1 MPVAPTYPGV
11 YVQELP
17 SGFRTIVGVATSIAA
32 FVDWFPRGPMD
43 TAVQVFSWADFARI
57 FGGLHDRSEASY
69 GIQQFFLN
77 GGANAWIVR
86 VAAHTTADPLR
97 TAAVVLNSD
106 NGSGSLEVRAA
117 SPGKWGNGLRVRVRP
132 NDTANNTANFDLAVR
147 ELSIQNGREVISA
160 EEDYLNLSPDPTSS
174 RFVDTLVNAAGGM
187 ITVVDKAGNVRP
199 APTGTVG
206 KPVAT
211 ALTSDPLQLDGR
223 EKPLVVELRVTG
235 SGVTESR
242 EVDLGASK
250 VESLEDAAARL
261 QGALRASLP
270 GSQTGAI
277 AGRVEFAQA
286 TVQLVGDLLQV
297 TPGSGEK
304 CTATLTFRAGPV
316 ASRLGLLSATDAT
329 TISDQAK
336 IDAAA
341 AKVVADK
348 AQDRLDKLT
357 ATPPPNPAPT
367 PADIDNATA
376 TRDATRDAKRAADDA
391 ATAAL
396 AAVAAPATVNM
407 ASYQVGAKTAVLA
420 QAVSTATKF
429 GEGADGAL
437 PGALE
442 LNGSTASIPATGML
456 ALDLADTFNLL
467 CLPRIAKVSGSFDTA
482 DNFKRDQLD
491 PVVAAATAYCE
502 KRRAVLLLDPPSDL
516 RTLPAIRTWMTE
528 KATLRHQNVA
538 LHFPRVII
546 ADPMNDFRDRAIGA
560 SGTVAGLC
568 ARNDTNRGVWS
579 APAGTEAVLR
589 GVSRLDYKLTDAE
602 NGQLN
607 PIGINCLRTFDLYGN
622 VNWGA
627 RTLHGEDSRASEW
640 KYLQI
645 RRMALYLEETLFRST
660 QWVIFADNDEPL
672 WNQIRVSVGAFMADL
687 FQKGAFQGKTKQDA
701 YFVHCDSSTTKPLD
715 QERGIVNLV
724 VGFAPLKPAEF
735 LVISIQ
741 QIAPKVEV

>member
-77 GGANAWIVR
+77 GGATAWIVR

-106 NGSGSLEVRAA
+106 NGSASLEVRAA

-132 NDTANNTANFDLAVR
+132 NDTANFDLAVR

-160 EEDYLNLSPDPTSS
+160 EEDYLNLSSDPSS
-174 RFVDTLVNAAGGM
+174 RFVNTLVNAAGGM
-187 ITVVDKAGNVRP
+187 ITVVDKTGKARP
-199 APTGTVG
+199 TPTGTVG
-206 KPVAT
+206 KPAADAFTAT
-211 ALTSDPLQLDGR
+211 TSVLRGSGD
-223 EKPLVVELRVTG
+223 KPVTVELRLQGTG
-235 SGVTESR
+235 TVTETRSLK
-242 EVDLGASK
+242 LGSTK

-261 QGALRASLP
+261 EGALRASLP
-270 GSQTGAI
+270 GSEPGSV
-277 AGRVEFAQA
+277 AGRAEFAQA
-286 TVQLVGDLLQV
+286 TAVVVGDQLQV
-297 TPGSGEK
+297 TAGSGET
-304 CTATLTFRAGPV
+304 CAATLTFVTGAV
-316 ASRLGLLSATDAT
+316 AAKLGLQS
-329 TISDQAK
+329 
-336 IDAAA
+336 
-341 AKVVADK
+341 
-348 AQDRLDKLT
+348 
-357 ATPPPNPAPT
+357 
-367 PADIDNATA
+367 
-376 TRDATRDAKRAADDA
+376 DA
-391 ATAAL
+391 ATATAASNAAAAL
-396 AAVAAPATVNM
+396 ATATGNVATAEAAVATAQAAVAAATTAAATAAANTALTTANTNLGTATTNLATATTAALALAGPATVNV
-407 ASYQVGAKTAVLA
+407 ASYQVGATTAVLA
-420 QAVSTATKF
+420 QALATASGF

-437 PGALE
+437 PGSQE
-442 LNGSTASIPATGML
+442 LCGSAATAPATGL
-456 ALDLADTFNLL
+456 QALDLADLFNLL
-467 CLPRIAKVSGSFDTA
+467 CLPRVAKVSGSSSTA
-482 DNFKRDQLD
+482 DDFPQAQVDQ
-491 PVVAAATAYCE
+491 VVSLATRYCE
-502 KRRAVLLLDPPSDL
+502 SRRAVLLLDPPSDL

-701 YFVHCDSSTTKPLD
+701 YFVHCDASTTKPLD